1 MWRPVVLRSARM
13 SWMMPALVVSCLV
26 ACGGD
31 DGGGDPDPMGPNPTD
46 EGELSATI
54 DDQAWIAAAS
64 TVRARAMDD
73 LPGAYEIS
81 GTAAGRTLNLELYNI
96 DAPGTY
102 PLGVTPTVFG
112 GYATVARVGAIWYT
126 RATGNAGE
134 VTITELTEET
144 IAGSFRFLAD
154 AFPGTQASGSLDV
167 ASGEFDIP
175 IEGKALPVPENT
187 GGKLT
192 ATLGETEFHASTISV
207 TRPGGIYLI
216 SALNNDFNMGIY
228 LDEVTGPDEYLLS
241 STPPTRVVSIVA
253 GAEADPGTNCCWTSI
268 PHPSGRVVIESLSVD
283 RMVGTFEFTLT
294 PNEDSPATDSLVVVG
309 GRFDLGL
316 IQR

>member
-1 MWRPVVLRSARM
+1 MWRPVLRSARM
-13 SWMMPALVVSCLV
+13 SWILPVLMTGCIV

-31 DGGGDPDPMGPNPTD
+31 DGDGDPDPMGPNDPAD

-54 DDQAWIAAAS
+54 DGQAWTPAAS
-64 TVRARAMDD
+64 TVRAEAMED

-81 GTAAGRTLNLELYNI
+81 GTAGGRTLNLELYNI

-112 GYATVARVGAIWYT
+112 GYATVARVGSIWYT

-134 VTITELTEET
+134 ITITEITQES
-144 IAGSFRFLAD
+144 IAGSFHFVAD
-154 AFPGTQASGSLDV
+154 PFPGTQASGSLEFAAGV
-167 ASGEFDIP
+167 FDIP
-175 IEGKALPVPENT
+175 IEGTAIPVPENT
-187 GGKLT
+187 GGKLS
-192 ATLGETEFHASTISV
+192 ATMGESEFHVSTINV
-207 TRPGGIYLI
+207 TQPNGTYVI
-216 SALNNDFNMGIY
+216 SALNSDYNMGIY
-228 LDEVTGPDEYLLS
+228 LDEVTGPDEYPLS
-241 STPPTRVVSIVA
+241 ITPPTRVVSIVA
-253 GAEADPGTNCCWTSI
+253 GAEAEAGTNCCWTSI
-268 PHPSGRVVIESLSVD
+268 PDASGRVVIESLSAD
-283 RMVGTFEFTLT
+283 RMVGTFEFTLI